1 MGMRC
6 KYGMIHGRFQPFHLE
21 HLRYFRL
28 AWDQCERVL
37 VGITNPDPSAIVADP
52 LSPHRH
58 LAEENPFTY
67 TERFMMIQGV
77 LRDEGYPLERI
88 LIVPFPVHH
97 PDRWPY
103 YVPAGTVM
111 FVVAYTPWERQKAER
126 LRQAGF
132 PVVEETGFSKGI
144 SGREI
149 RWLVKSAGP
158 WEHLVPPAVARFLR
172 EKSWKPT

>member
-1 MGMRC
+1 MRY

-77 LRDEGYPLERI
+77 LCDEGYPWSGSSSCPFPFTI
-88 LIVPFPVHH
+88 LI
-97 PDRWPY
+97 
-103 YVPAGTVM
+103 AGLTM
-111 FVVAYTPWERQKAER
+111 FRPE
-126 LRQAGF
+126 
-132 PVVEETGFSKGI
+132 P
-144 SGREI
+144 
-149 RWLVKSAGP
+149 
-158 WEHLVPPAVARFLR
+158 
-172 EKSWKPT
+172 